1 MKLDRL
7 ALALTVLLTFTG
19 GYAGAARADEVPAPK
34 DIPFNGSLRI
44 EVDATDLNRR
54 IFRVRETIP
63 AQPGRLT
70 LLYPQWLP
78 GNHSPSGPIEKL
90 AGLVITANGQRLP
103 WVRDQFNVYAFHVE
117 VPAGASEVVTEFQY
131 LSSQGGSQGRVVMT
145 PDMLNLQW
153 NFAVLYPAGYNAA
166 NIPAQASVKLPAG
179 WSYATALSTERRD
192 GDTVHFKT
200 IDFDDLVDSP
210 MFAGKHYKRVDLD
223 PGAKQPVHLNVF
235 ADEAE
240 DLEMKPEQI
249 KAHQALVTQAS
260 KLYGARHF
268 DHYEFLLALTDN
280 LGGIGLE
287 HHRSSENS
295 GDRGYFT
302 DWEKTW
308 QGRDLLPH
316 EFNHSWNGKYRRGAD
331 LATPSFNVP
340 MGDSLLW
347 LYEGQTQFFGTV
359 LAARS
364 GLWTR
369 EQAQQM
375 LAMTAGVYDRG
386 RPGLAWRNIQD
397 TTNDPTIAQRRSL
410 PFRNYQ
416 MSEDY
421 YSGGLMIWLEV
432 DGKLRELSGNKRSI
446 DDFAKAFFGM
456 GNGEW
461 DVNPY
466 TFEDIV
472 ATLNGIAPFDWAG
485 FLRTRVDGHGPLI
498 GGLEAAGWKLVYTD
512 TPTDAFKA
520 MEGRRKGADL
530 TYSLGM
536 NINDKGDLTDV
547 RWDGPAFNA
556 GLAPSMN
563 LIAVNGRAYSA
574 DALKN
579 AVKAAKDSKAP
590 IELVVKRFDRVETV
604 RIPYYDGL
612 QYPRLERIAGKP
624 DRLAEL
630 YKAR

>member
-1 MKLDRL
+1 MKPARL
-7 ALALTVLLTFTG
+7 AVALSVLLTLAAGPAASALADDVAPPRDVPFTG
-19 GYAGAARADEVPAPK
+19 VLK
-34 DIPFNGSLRI
+34 I

-78 GNHSPSGPIEKL
+78 GKHSPAGPIDKL

-103 WVRDQFNVYAFHVE
+103 WVRDQFNVYAFHVD
-117 VPAGASEVVTEFQY
+117 VPAGASEVVAEFQF

-153 NFAVLYPAGYNAA
+153 DSTALYPAGYFAR

-179 WSYATALSTERRD
+179 WSYATALSTDRRD
-192 GDTVHFKT
+192 GDTVHFKA

-210 MFAGKHYKRVDLD
+210 MYAGKHYKRVDLD

-240 DLEMKPEQI
+240 DLEIKPEQI
-249 KAHQALVTQAS
+249 KAHQNLVAQAS

-268 DHYEFLLALTDN
+268 DHYEFLLALTDK

-302 DWEKTW
+302 DWDKTW
-308 QGRDLLPH
+308 SGRDLLPH

-347 LYEGQTQFFGTV
+347 LYEGQTQFFGEV

-364 GLWTR
+364 GLWS
-369 EQAQQM
+369 EKQALDM
-375 LAMTAGVYDRG
+375 LALVAGVYDRG
-386 RPGLAWRNIQD
+386 RPGLSWRNIQD
-397 TTNDPTIAQRRSL
+397 TTNDPTIASRRAL
-410 PFRNYQ
+410 PYRNYQ

-421 YSGGLMIWLEV
+421 YSGGQMIWLEV

-456 GNGEW
+456 NNGDW

-466 TFEDIV
+466 TFEDIA

-485 FLRTRVDGHGPLI
+485 FLRSRVDGHGPLI

-512 TPTDAFKA
+512 TPSDAFKA
-520 MEGRRKGADL
+520 IESDRKAADL

-536 NINDKGDLTDV
+536 NVKDGGDIGDV

-556 GLAPSMN
+556 GLAPGMN
-563 LIAVNGRAYSA
+563 IIAVNGRSYSGQG
-574 DALKN
+574 LKD

-604 RIPYYDGL
+604 KIGYFDGL
-612 QYPRLERIAGKP
+612 QYPHLERIAGKP
-624 DRLAEL
+624 DRLSEL